1 VRELL
6 VQQML
11 NADADL
17 PSELERL
24 AQEVTSQQHSSGGVA
39 GDLTPLEQTVIE
51 LRQAGG
57 LVDSL
62 EVLRGMNK
70 HEKLLPHLGS
80 EELKISPEWAARHNE
95 QIVEQLQLER
105 TLHEQLDAVTAVE
118 QRTEASA
125 RQQLQQ
131 VWDKVAKDEE
141 ELSKRMAHLTNSHRA
156 AAFET
161 AVALRAKLAEQ
172 PEEAAKHEAARSA
185 APQPVLGGSP
195 TIAWT
200 LSPDAQGGISSEPR
214 MLIGV
219 DTTHN
224 GRADTLL
231 LDSNG
236 DGVVDSV
243 VVPLRSVSGP
253 SFAMALPP
261 PPPLSQKPPPPESE
275 SLATVQPAHLLPANL
290 EMQPSSGTEPA
301 SAPHQSSSGSRQGG
315 GGGGGGSSSSSSRSP
330 LPRYLQV
337 ETSGG
342 TQRFLLQ
349 EDGIEVT
356 IRGAQADGGAASAGR
371 GVGEPMPTEA
381 AAAAAAAAWPGAEIS
396 MQQAQQQQQ
405 QAQQQQQQQQ
415 AGLEPGAGAG
425 AGAEEGGGG
434 GNLTEKAMALLEYSD
449 AVDQQAAAA
458 ASSHPADTGGS
469 GSGSG
474 GVDWAGKEEETTV
487 KKRPPPYVPAFDS
500 SPAAA
505 AVRERRP
512 LSSPSRAPSLRSAT
526 PPKRRVHGGGG
537 GSIISSSST
546 AAAISSSSSS
556 SSSSPITTWV
566 RTESPL
572 AAMLYPPASSSRDAA
587 AAAAFVSPP
596 GGRDSSS
603 SLSAAVP
610 AITTITR
617 GSIDGQI
624 PAHREVMMLGS
635 PNSRC
640 GRRKKL
646 GQRFFVW
653 NWLVNSF
660 LEHEQRSFAMTGS
673 GHTSR
678 DHVIA

>member
-1 VRELL
+1 MRELL

-261 PPPLSQKPPPPESE
+261 PPTTTTPTQAGTGPKLKQQPVRRKPPPPPLSQKPPPPESE

-337 ETSGG
+337 ETSGE

-556 SSSSPITTWV
+556 SSSSSPITTWV

-653 NWLVNSF
+653 N
-660 LEHEQRSFAMTGS
+660 
-673 GHTSR
+673 
-678 DHVIA
+678 